1 VLNLVLQQTTSCSVT
16 VISFFGLLQE
26 LFVFFKESYKRL
38 NVYENQNNPS
48 RPSHLINIGK
58 TRWRSKNDAVIKI
71 FGRIDMWNKSAKN
84 DDKKQ
89 FVYVQIVF
97 ALYEISVT
105 NDFSNSVRSTAQ
117 SLLGRLTRYETV
129 LTAML
134 FLQIFKFTTALS
146 DYLQTSGLDYIQAWR
161 KIDGTIKSLKENQRE
176 FLPVS
181 AAAKIFIEFVSSVI
195 WENESDID
203 IELELPEKR
212 RKTIPKRSGENS
224 STNHNIGDGDTPENV
239 YKIKTFNVVMD
250 NIIACLEFRF
260 SGSKELYCDLELFD
274 PRRFEEIAKNGIHS
288 EAIHKICELLPHI
301 DKHKLGEQLLSFVK
315 FWPQISKT
323 DIRDVYDV
331 HQNQSNLLEDSDLED
346 FEYSQENNDNMCSR
360 KKKCNSCLLCVTNV
374 IYEFNMYS
382 LEYNELFEVY
392 KFLLTIP
399 LTQVTCERSFSK
411 LKIIK
416 TRLRSC
422 LTQDNLESL
431 FLMNCER
438 ELLADIT
445 PDRVMD
451 LMCDNSTEMSRMLK
465 V

>member
-1 VLNLVLQQTTSCSVT
+1 
-16 VISFFGLLQE
+16 
-26 LFVFFKESYKRL
+26 
-38 NVYENQNNPS
+38 
-48 RPSHLINIGK
+48 LINIGK

-97 ALYEISVT
+97 ALNEISVT

-203 IELELPEKR
+203 IELELPKKR
-212 RKTIPKRSGENS
+212 RKTIPKRSGKNS

-260 SGSKELYCDLELFD
+260 LGSKELYCDLELFD

-360 KKKCNSCLLCVTNV
+360 KKNVTH
-374 IYEFNMYS
+374 
-382 LEYNELFEVY
+382 VY
-392 KFLLTIP
+392 Y
-399 LTQVTCERSFSK
+399 
-411 LKIIK
+411 
-416 TRLRSC
+416 
-422 LTQDNLESL
+422 
-431 FLMNCER
+431 
-438 ELLADIT
+438 A
-445 PDRVMD
+445 
-451 LMCDNSTEMSRMLK
+451 
-465 V
+465 

>member
-1 VLNLVLQQTTSCSVT
+1 MRYISDRTEGTRSIIEVVERVVALKNVISSSGQGLFNLLKSTLNSMNISLDNCVADAFDGTANMNGQYSGVQAKLKEVFPRHIHTWCYAHVLNLVLQQTTSCSVT

-71 FGRIDMWNKSAKN
+71 FGRIDIWNERTKN
-84 DDKKQ
+84 DDRKQ
-89 FVYVQIVF
+89 FVF

-129 LTAML
+129 LTAMM

-181 AAAKIFIEFVSSVI
+181 TGAKIFIEFVSSII
-195 WENESDID
+195 WEDESDID

-212 RKTIPKRSGENS
+212 RKTISKRSGENS
-224 STNHNIGDGDTPENV
+224 STNQNIRDGDTPENV
-239 YKIKTFNVVMD
+239 YKIKTFNIVMD
-250 NIIACLEFRF
+250 NIIACLECRF

-288 EAIHKICELLPHI
+288 EALHKICELLPHI
-301 DKHKLGEQLLSFVK
+301 DKHKLGEQLSSFVK

-323 DIRDVYDV
+323 DIKDVYDV
-331 HQNQSNLLEDSDLED
+331 YQNQSNLQEDSDFED
-346 FEYSQENNDNMCSR
+346 FEYSRENDNNMCTR
-360 KKKCNSCLLCVTNV
+360 KKKCNSCLCVTN
-374 IYEFNMYS
+374 
-382 LEYNELFEVY
+382 
-392 KFLLTIP
+392 
-399 LTQVTCERSFSK
+399 
-411 LKIIK
+411 
-416 TRLRSC
+416 
-422 LTQDNLESL
+422 
-431 FLMNCER
+431 
-438 ELLADIT
+438 
-445 PDRVMD
+445 
-451 LMCDNSTEMSRMLK
+451 
-465 V
+465 